1 MKKTNNKW
9 WMWRS
14 WLTRQFVALE
24 TVGSSPI
31 FHPIKILGCSQA
43 VRHQTL
49 TLACVCSN
57 PTSPAIENSEIQET
71 VVHYFSYMSNKMSN
85 KLVQSQIMIN

>member
-1 MKKTNNKW
+1 MKKVQNKW

-31 FHPIKILGCSQA
+31 FHPIKNYGKFVKQILLDKS
-43 VRHQTL
+43 RRL
-49 TLACVCSN
+49 TS
-57 PTSPAIENSEIQET
+57 
-71 VVHYFSYMSNKMSN
+71 
-85 KLVQSQIMIN
+85 